1 MRTEQENVLKK
12 LNYGQF
18 QDCISKNMKINII
31 IDAVDDAKE
40 QIA

>member
-18 QDCISKNMKINII
+18 QDCIPKNMKINII
-31 IDAVDDAKE
+31 INAVDDAKE